1 MQQLSEDVFDQQ
13 FTVVPDSQGD
23 AVRPHVNGIPVDS
36 RHLWTIVEAEGSL
49 YAVSG
54 LHCVNCLGYIL
65 TEEAWGQETEALW
78 YEAPDDDADEDS
90 PSSIEAAA

>member
-1 MQQLSEDVFDQQ
+1 MQQLSEDEFDQQ

-23 AVRPHVNGIPVDS
+23 AVRPHVDGIPDHS

-49 YAVSG
+49 YALSG
-54 LHCVNCLGYIL
+54 LHYVNRIGYIL

-78 YEAPDDDADEDS
+78 CEASGDAGEDS
-90 PSSIEAAA
+90 PSSMEAAA